1 MIGKT
6 LKIERIRADIPQ
18 WKLAEAMGIPQSLL
32 SMVENGRATLS
43 EDMEKL
49 YLRKLKELKSE
60 TKIYEN

>member
-1 MIGKT
+1 M
-6 LKIERIRADIPQ
+6 
-18 WKLAEAMGIPQSLL
+18 M
-32 SMVENGRATLS
+32 ENGRATLS